1 MQGLND
7 QVKKAIAISILIGL
21 IGALTSIGMFSL
33 SGLMLSKSI
42 LNVPLY
48 TLMTLVATIKLFGVL
63 RAVCKYFERLIS
75 HEATFE
81 MLKEIRVKA
90 VKDLLENFEQIQ
102 ANHKLSNILNTT
114 VNNIEKLQNK
124 LLRVIYPPI
133 IALLTTV
140 TVIFIYIQYSL
151 YAVIVIGIAMVLMI
165 IILPR
170 MCTTILNSVVIEKYE
185 AIAQYESKLVDYHL
199 HKETIRLFDNDRIFE
214 MDLDKLQHKMEK
226 RVATEHLVI
235 TLYDFMLHLIAMT
248 AIFLTIAL
256 MIVDPSLKVMMYLSI
271 VMVAITIFEMAIPM
285 VHYPY
290 HKVET
295 KLAEE
300 SIKSLTNTSVEKLN
314 IQIESIELQNVNVT
328 KKRKIL
334 NDINIKI
341 KKGDWIG
348 ISGQSGA
355 GKTTLIQ
362 TLIGLNNIS
371 GRYMLNGK
379 QIDCPVN
386 MFDMW
391 NISSQDNHFIEGT
404 IMENM
409 FTQVSKSRLESLLK
423 QFNLPFNADS
433 KIDAFGSNL
442 SGGERQRL
450 HFIRMI
456 LRNKSFWILDEPFNG
471 LDKRNIQIMMDYL
484 KEQRITLILI
494 CHDTQYLQ
502 YVDEVYVLASGNI
515 IESGRFE
522 QLYKNKSSLFHALSE
537 R

>member
-1 MQGLND
+1 MNY
-7 QVKKAIAISILIGL
+7 QVKKAITISILIGL

-33 SGLMLSKSI
+33 SGFMLSKSV

-81 MLKEIRVKA
+81 MLKDIRVNA
-90 VKDLLENFEQIQ
+90 VKDLLQNFEQIQ
-102 ANHKLSNILNTT
+102 ANHKLSNVLNMT

-124 LLRVIYPPI
+124 LLRVIYPPV
-133 IALLTTV
+133 IALLTTI

-151 YAVIVIGIAMVLMI
+151 YAVIVIGIAMILMI

-170 MCTTILNSVVIEKYE
+170 VCTTILKNAVIEKYK
-185 AIAQYESKLVDYHL
+185 AIDHYESKLVDYHL
-199 HKETIRLFDNDRIFE
+199 HKETIRLFDNNRVFE
-214 MDLDKLQHKMEK
+214 MDLDKLQHEMEN

-235 TLYDFMLHLIAMT
+235 TLYDFMLNLIAMT

-256 MIVDPSLKVMMYLSI
+256 MIIDPSLQVMMYLSI
-271 VMVAITIFEMAIPM
+271 VMVTITIFEMAIPM

-300 SIKSLTNTSVEKLN
+300 SIQSLTKSSVEKLN
-314 IQIESIELQNVNVT
+314 VQMESIELENVNVIKT
-328 KKRKIL
+328 RKIL

-362 TLIGLNNIS
+362 TIIGLNNIT
-371 GRYMLNGK
+371 GRYIINGK
-379 QIDCPVN
+379 PIDCPVN

-391 NISSQDNHFIEGT
+391 NISSQQNHFIEGT
-404 IMENM
+404 VMENM
-409 FTQVSKSRLESLLK
+409 FTQVSNQRLESLLK

-433 KIDAFGSNL
+433 NVDAFGSNL

-456 LRNKSFWILDEPFNG
+456 LRNKSLWILDEPFNG
-471 LDKRNIQIMMDYL
+471 LDESNIQIMMDYL
-484 KEQRITLILI
+484 KEQSITLILI
-494 CHDTQYLQ
+494 SHDTRYFQ
-502 YVDEVYVLASGNI
+502 YVDEVYVLSSGNI
-515 IESGRFE
+515 IERGRFE
-522 QLYKNKSSLFHALSE
+522 QLYKNKTSLFHALSKK
-537 R
+537 